1 MHLDCLPRIVVL
13 TREYMSSAVNAL
25 RKSLKTFHVT
35 KRDFSNSITFIL
47 INQYDKDARIKIESV
62 FRPVYMWPV
71 EGSSQMGAF
80 RHLSKHVFRGR

>member
-13 TREYMSSAVNAL
+13 TREYMSSAVNVL

-62 FRPVYMWPV
+62 FRPVYHV
-71 EGSSQMGAF
+71 ACRGVVQTGGS

>member
-1 MHLDCLPRIVVL
+1 MQLDCLPQIVVL

-62 FRPVYMWPV
+62 FRPVYHV
-71 EGSSQMGAF
+71 ACGGFLSNGSF
-80 RHLSKHVFRGR
+80 